1 MEFDVA
7 ASLMNPVTGQPLDY
21 GSVPFD
27 GKNPEE
33 LSAKI
38 AQLRSRAPTGVIVV
52 SKQGVFERQPALA
65 STGDGRSLLVY
76 SRHAGAGRFVVRCV
90 LLAE

>member
-38 AQLRSRAPTGVIVV
+38 AQLRSRATTGVIVV

-65 STGDGRSLLVY
+65 STGDGRSLLVLQPP
-76 SRHAGAGRFVVRCV
+76 RRCRKICRP
-90 LLAE
+90 LCASG